1 MTLLNQ
7 RDDLPTASKSFDAL
21 APECNLIII
30 KEFPLLEPQ
39 QDFGV
44 HTLEVTILRGMFEAQ
59 LLRLIQ
65 YIFHEI
71 VFFGAI
77 GTLSV
82 SLLHRLVLLLF
93 VDKGIFI
100 IAVLVFFFIYLFRDR
115 FLSWSQGVGVTFV
128 LLSWLCYN
136 CRSMFLWGGRIGS
149 VCSPTWPLSLTDL
162 GLSNA
167 PSYHTL
173 WSLLMLLMVSTF
185 GLRHW
190 RRRHHGLILL
200 RRPTNERS
208 LGRLLDELLLLY
220 LLL

>member
-21 APECNLIII
+21 TPECNLIII

-39 QDFGV
+39 QNFGV

-82 SLLHRLVLLLF
+82 SLLYRLVLLLF

-100 IAVLVFFFIYLFRDR
+100 IAVLVLFFINLFRDR

-128 LLSWLCYN
+128 LLS
-136 CRSMFLWGGRIGS
+136 
-149 VCSPTWPLSLTDL
+149 
-162 GLSNA
+162 
-167 PSYHTL
+167 
-173 WSLLMLLMVSTF
+173 
-185 GLRHW
+185 
-190 RRRHHGLILL
+190 
-200 RRPTNERS
+200 
-208 LGRLLDELLLLY
+208 
-220 LLL
+220 